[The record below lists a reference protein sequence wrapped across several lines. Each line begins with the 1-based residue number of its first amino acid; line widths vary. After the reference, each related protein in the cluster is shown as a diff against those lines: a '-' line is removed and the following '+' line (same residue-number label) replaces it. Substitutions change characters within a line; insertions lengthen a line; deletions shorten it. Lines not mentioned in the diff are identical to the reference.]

1 MMDDNERLRDELST
15 LYWKVKDIYLSLER
29 FMEEDTRFR
38 INQVVQK
45 ARDKRRAMM
54 EVTGTPIDDLDFTVR
69 TNHGLRT
76 GGVLT
81 VEQLVEHTHGELL
94 KFPNIGR
101 KSINEIREVLAS
113 MNLKLKG
120 E

>member
-1 MMDDNERLRDELST
+1 MMDENERLRDELGT

-45 ARDKRRAMM
+45 AREKHRATV
-54 EVTGTPIDDLDFTVR
+54 VTGTPIDDLNLTVR
-69 TNHGLRT
+69 TSHGLHT
-76 GGVLT
+76 GGVFT

-101 KSINEIREVLAS
+101 KSLNEIRDVLAS